1 MTKMLN
7 SSIRRSVHRLAL
19 IVVTLLTVVVIGAP
33 HAEAKSAPESFADL
47 ADRLLPAVVNISTS
61 QVIEGRSGAQEMPQ
75 FPPGSPFEEFFK
87 DFLDKQAPDQ
97 KKKTR
102 KQTSLGSGFVIDYL
116 KNGDAYVVTNNHVIQ
131 DADEVYVILADD
143 TRLKADIVGRDNK
156 TDLAVLKVHA
166 DRKLASVGWGN
177 SDKARVGDWVV
188 AIGNPFGLGGTVTA
202 GIISA
207 RGRDIQAGPYDN
219 FIQTD
224 ASINRGNSGGPMFNM
239 AGEVIGINTAIYS
252 PSGGSVGIGFAIP
265 TSSARPVV
273 EQLIKH
279 GQVRRGWLGVHIQVV
294 TPAIAETL
302 GMKKTEGALVA
313 SVIDGGPAQNAGI
326 RARDVIVEFDGKRV
340 TEMRKLPRIVASTD
354 VGRLVDV
361 KVWRDGAMTTL
372 KVDIAKMEDD
382 ELVAE
387 APQNGTPKDKPT
399 AELKLGELGFTIA
412 PLTSAT
418 RTRFDLSDDSQGVV
432 VVDVDP
438 AGPAFDEGVRPGD
451 VVAEVSQE
459 KVASLQDVQR
469 LVRAAKD
476 ADKRSVLLLIEGQR
490 GFRFVAISLL

>member
-7 SSIRRSVHRLAL
+7 SSIRNSIHKLTLAA
-19 IVVTLLTVVVIGAP
+19 VTLLAVVVFGMP
-33 HAEAKSAPESFADL
+33 SAEAKSAPESFADL

-61 QVIEGRSGAQEMPQ
+61 QVIEGRSGAPDMPQ

-97 KKKTR
+97 KRKTR

-166 DRKLASVGWGN
+166 DRKLPSVGWGN

-224 ASINRGNSGGPMFNM
+224 APSTG
-239 AGEVIGINTAIYS
+239 VI
-252 PSGGSVGIGFAIP
+252 
-265 TSSARPVV
+265 PVV
-273 EQLIKH
+273 RCSTWP
-279 GQVRRGWLGVHIQVV
+279 VR
-294 TPAIAETL
+294 
-302 GMKKTEGALVA
+302 
-313 SVIDGGPAQNAGI
+313 
-326 RARDVIVEFDGKRV
+326 
-340 TEMRKLPRIVASTD
+340 
-354 VGRLVDV
+354 
-361 KVWRDGAMTTL
+361 
-372 KVDIAKMEDD
+372 
-382 ELVAE
+382 
-387 APQNGTPKDKPT
+387 
-399 AELKLGELGFTIA
+399 
-412 PLTSAT
+412 
-418 RTRFDLSDDSQGVV
+418 
-432 VVDVDP
+432 
-438 AGPAFDEGVRPGD
+438 
-451 VVAEVSQE
+451 
-459 KVASLQDVQR
+459 
-469 LVRAAKD
+469 
-476 ADKRSVLLLIEGQR
+476 
-490 GFRFVAISLL
+490 